1 MYADTNACVL
11 RARLLERAMT
21 LECAL
26 RARRLAPDSC
36 RCAVREAA
44 AAGILRNVSAVRVLL
59 PRAVVKLRCCDVR
72 VQLAVRLCERRVHC
86 SGRARR
92 SPHLLKAEGSLGR
105 RRRAKAIL
113 KILNLHR
120 VSNCA

>member
-1 MYADTNACVL
+1 MRADANACVL

-26 RARRLAPDSC
+26 RALRLAPDSC

-72 VQLAVRLCERRVHC
+72 VQLAVRLCERNVRC
-86 SGRARR
+86 RGAREAVVA
-92 SPHLLKAEGSLGR
+92 PLMEQGSLGATAPR
-105 RRRAKAIL
+105 GKPSGRF
-113 KILNLHR
+113 
-120 VSNCA
+120 